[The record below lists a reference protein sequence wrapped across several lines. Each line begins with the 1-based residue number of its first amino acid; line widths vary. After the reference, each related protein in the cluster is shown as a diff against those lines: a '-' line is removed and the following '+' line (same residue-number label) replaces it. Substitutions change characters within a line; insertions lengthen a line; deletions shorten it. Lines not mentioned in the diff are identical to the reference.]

1 MSNILLI
8 KKKKTKNI
16 FVFIISLM
24 HMKQNCRGQYGS
36 LVIFLYYRL
45 WVNDKC
51 FHYIENLYFILNFL
65 S

>member
-8 KKKKTKNI
+8 KKKTKNI
-16 FVFIISLM
+16 LVFIISLT
-24 HMKQNCRGQYGS
+24 HMKQNCREQYGS

-45 WVNDKC
+45 HMNDKC
-51 FHYIENLYFILNFL
+51 FYYIVNLYIIFNFL